1 MWKLINSIIA
11 EDNMENIRQYIS
23 RGRGF
28 EHLNIEALK
37 PRWISVFKALA
48 SDIEN
53 YQAIYENFDVDSE
66 FQVRKI
72 EPPSDTVKEEQE
84 KLILPYPRKRKTR
97 KAGQSAPSYCRYSR
111 KPRRRDSPLARRR
124 PGALKRSPTV
134 RHAACAGAA
143 ARRGC

>member
-37 PRWISVFKALA
+37 QRWISAFKALA

-53 YQAIYENFDVDSE
+53 YQALYEYFDVDAE
-66 FQVRKI
+66 FQLRKI
-72 EPPSDTVKEEQE
+72 EPPRDTVKADTE
-84 KLILPYPRKRKTR
+84 KLIAAIPS
-97 KAGQSAPSYCRYSR
+97 KAEDPESWAKVRQAIAGT
-111 KPRRRDSPLARRR
+111 LANREDE
-124 PGALKRSPTV
+124 T
-134 RHAACAGAA
+134 HH
-143 ARRGC
+143 

>member
-37 PRWISVFKALA
+37 QRWISAFKALA

-53 YQAIYENFDVDSE
+53 YQALYEYFDVDAE
-66 FQVRKI
+66 FQLRKI
-72 EPPSDTVKEEQE
+72 EPPRDTVKADTE
-84 KLILPYPRKRKTR
+84 KLIAAIPS
-97 KAGQSAPSYCRYSR
+97 KAEDPESWAKVCQAIGGT
-111 KPRRRDSPLARRR
+111 LANREDE
-124 PGALKRSPTV
+124 T
-134 RHAACAGAA
+134 HH
-143 ARRGC
+143 